1 MDDYVGEGTLCFKGH
16 NDLSSG
22 GCSPHRWNIRLFVFS
37 WFFFILPL
45 AYSQNDAT
53 DLDVRRLKTRG
64 FGQGSAFWGS
74 QFQKI
79 TFRGRRPSKSEKL
92 YRRQWGILGQNE
104 IQPQPLN
111 GFRRATAQTTWFRP
125 KKCILGVTNL
135 GRNTWGRC
143 PPKKLKKYTGANG
156 HYQEWN
162 FKHSQK
168 AQPI

>member
-1 MDDYVGEGTLCFKGH
+1 LFLVG
-16 NDLSSG
+16 
-22 GCSPHRWNIRLFVFS
+22 
-37 WFFFILPL
+37 FFFILPL

-79 TFRGRRPSKSEKL
+79 TFRGRRPSKTEKL

-125 KKCILGVTNL
+125 RKCILGVTNL

-143 PPKKLKKYTGANG
+143 PPKTEKVYRRQWPLPGMKLQTQSKGATDLDARRLKRRDLG
-156 HYQEWN
+156 QGSALRGLR
-162 FKHSQK
+162 K
-168 AQPI
+168 